1 MTIQEAY
8 NKGLDIAENEALEKL
23 TNAVEGNDIGP
34 FASPK
39 MEELRQ
45 KILNLKPEL
54 LPTNYVLGTL
64 LGDST
69 TFQDLTDLDK
79 KVIEILKYIRSL
91 VGPKP
96 RSRIS
101 VKIKQLLTELEV
113 DIIRNSDKLN

>member
-8 NKGLDIAENEALEKL
+8 NKGLDVAENEVFENLSSAID
-23 TNAVEGNDIGP
+23 GNDMGS
-34 FASPK
+34 FSSPK

-113 DIIRNSDKLN
+113 DIIRNHDKLN